1 VNVDGESPASMF
13 LFSVIVL
20 AWTVLASIMVTNSVI
35 YDAQI
40 TEQQVTTLSILG
52 GPGLLIINNLLKE
65 RQDRV
70 GVMLQMLPA
79 DQQHR
84 HDMECRHSEEE

>member
-1 VNVDGESPASMF
+1 MADNGESPASML

-20 AWTVLASIMVTNSVI
+20 AWTILASIMVTNSVI

-70 GVMLQMLPA
+70 GVMLQLLPSA
-79 DQQHR
+79 QEHR
-84 HDMECRHSEEE
+84 HNMECRHLEEE